1 MKLGAFLRAGAG
13 LQSHGVVHRAAS
25 ARLDRRLVAR
35 TVAAAP
41 AHSSSVSRGRGRRKA
56 KPSRERQQQ
65 HREKNVPKKWEELVS
80 RPENER
86 FDEAFV
92 SLEGGRGGRG
102 EVWRK
107 RQVGQQ
113 GKKAERRG
121 RGRTVKNF
129 KYKPGGQ
136 QAKQI
141 FLAAE
146 SPGEGGRGGSVYVEA
161 DERYDNL
168 LHLHQRYHYR
178 AKDGP
183 NANPSTARRAAS
195 RAPPPLTV
203 RVPVGTTVI
212 SKTSG
217 GGANVATELM
227 TPGQRVL
234 VALGG
239 DGGLGVEEPRSSGRG
254 GRLDEGATATANALD
269 WQKVSHGRQ
278 GQRAQ
283 VHLVLRVKADIGLVG
298 LPNAG
303 KSTLLSAITM
313 ARPDIADYPFTTL
326 VPNLGVIGGSAAS
339 WKGNGGGGS
348 SEEEEEGLAGTLA
361 GDWGG
366 DEGADPE
373 PDYSSFLEEPE
384 AFEESPLESAV
395 VADLPGLI
403 GDAHM
408 GKGLGRV
415 FLRHLKRT
423 RVICHLVDLAAASDP
438 LSDYLQIR
446 EELRMY
452 NPDYVLEKPHVVS
465 SQSLSLS
472 LSVSVP
478 AVVLT
483 SLEFFLMTVVPGRLH
498 QVRPPR
504 AAGGR
509 PGPRRRAREIS
520 GRRERVLLQVRGRC
534 LDARGRGLHQ
544 LQDGRG
550 DGRPRQGA
558 LRGLPKPRL
567 LKQTRLDCN
576 ATSFGRLEPK
586 KKKQRISQQR
596 SRLLDATCT
605 TPFFFL
611 SSKK

>member
-1 MKLGAFLRAGAG
+1 MKLGACLRAGAG

-348 SEEEEEGLAGTLA
+348 SEEEEEEEGLAGTLA

-465 SQSLSLS
+465 SQSLSLC
-472 LSVSVP
+472 LC
-478 AVVLT
+478 
-483 SLEFFLMTVVPGRLH
+483 
-498 QVRPPR
+498 
-504 AAGGR
+504 
-509 PGPRRRAREIS
+509 PRRGADVARILPHDGRSRSSSPSATSS
-520 GRRERVLLQVRGRC
+520 GRGGKAWTETTC
-534 LDARGRGLHQ
+534 ARNFWE
-544 LQDGRG
+544 
-550 DGRPRQGA
+550 A
-558 LRGLPKPRL
+558 
-567 LKQTRLDCN
+567 
-576 ATSFGRLEPK
+576 
-586 KKKQRISQQR
+586 
-596 SRLLDATCT
+596 
-605 TPFFFL
+605 
-611 SSKK
+611 